1 MKAKPWLFRCL
12 ATWRMQTI
20 FRKLLTFEEAKQKI
34 DDQFQPVFLGEEDAV
49 LLEAYNR
56 VLNEDV
62 ISGLDIPPFNRST
75 VDGYAVKAQDTFGAE
90 ENQPVT
96 LKVTGV
102 VSVGEPPN
110 VQLAKGEA
118 VEIVTGA
125 PIPEG
130 ADAVVMVEDTAR
142 DDADLQVFSSVTK
155 NENTMK
161 KGSDIKKGTTILKKG
176 QVLGSSE
183 IGVLAALGLTRV
195 RVLKIPMVA
204 VLSTGAEVTEP
215 GKDLP
220 SGKIYDINA
229 YSISTAVI
237 ESGGK
242 PVYFGVVPDNK
253 AALSKTLQS
262 AVASADMVITS
273 GGVSVGPHDYT
284 PQIVDSLGKPGLV
297 VYGIAVKPGKPTTV
311 GFVGGKPVF
320 SLPGH
325 PTSALLIFY
334 LLARPMIQ
342 RLAGRPVAA
351 MKMVP
356 AFAGSRMFSA
366 KGRRTF
372 VMVKL
377 EFDKNSRLIAEPVE
391 TGASGAITTLANAD
405 GFVEIAENEQFVDIG
420 EEVVVRLFRS
430 SAGKV

>member
-1 MKAKPWLFRCL
+1 M
-12 ATWRMQTI
+12 
-20 FRKLLTFEEAKQKI
+20 FRKLMTFDEAQKTIEKQFKPA
-34 DDQFQPVFLGEEDAV
+34 FVGEEEAV

-62 ISGLDIPPFNRST
+62 ISSLDIPPFNRST
-75 VDGYAVKAQDTFGAE
+75 VDGYAVKAEETFGAE

-96 LKVTGV
+96 LKVSGAV
-102 VSVGEPPN
+102 NVGEQPK
-110 VQLAKGEA
+110 VVLEKGET

-130 ADAVVMVEDTAR
+130 ANAVVMVEDTER
-142 DDADLQVFSSVTK
+142 EDDILRVFSAVTV
-155 NENTMK
+155 NENVMK
-161 KGSDIKKGTTILKKG
+161 KGSDIKKGATVLKKG

-183 IGVLAALGLTRV
+183 IGVLAALGLTTSK
-195 RVLKIPMVA
+195 VLKIPIVA
-204 VLSTGAEVTEP
+204 VLSTGGEITEP
-215 GKDLP
+215 GKPLP
-220 SGKIYDINA
+220 EGKIYDINA

-242 PVYFGVVPDNK
+242 PVYFGVVPDDK
-253 AALSKTLQS
+253 EALSKVLQT

-273 GGVSVGPHDYT
+273 GGVSVGPRDYT
-284 PQIVDSLGKPGLV
+284 PQIVDSLGKPGIV

-311 GFVGGKPVF
+311 GFVGDKPVF

-334 LLARPMIQ
+334 LLARPLLQ
-342 RLAGRPVAA
+342 RLAGRPVIG
-351 MKMVP
+351 MKIVR
-356 AFAGSRMFSA
+356 AFAGARLFSA

-377 EFDKNSRLIAEPVE
+377 EFEKDSRLIAQPVE
-391 TGASGAITTLANAD
+391 TGASGAITTLVKAD
-405 GFVEIAENEQFVDIG
+405 GFVEIPENEQFVD
-420 EEVVVRLFRS
+420 EDQEVAVLLFRS
-430 SAGKV
+430 VQRLA